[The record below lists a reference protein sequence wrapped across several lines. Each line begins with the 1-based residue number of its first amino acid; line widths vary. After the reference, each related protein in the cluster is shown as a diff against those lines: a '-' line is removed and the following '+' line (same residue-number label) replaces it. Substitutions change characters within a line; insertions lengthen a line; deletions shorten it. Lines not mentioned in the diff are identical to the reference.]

1 MHTTEE
7 QGMALLWF
15 AAAIALVAALLMGV
29 PHRHRGPVSAL
40 GILFW
45 GLRREGFPSRLLV
58 ATAALAALSATAAV
72 SGLGAAIVANALL
85 WLWAADRR
93 RRTNGSE
100 RPEVL
105 LRSIGSARRAA
116 RDPHVVEAAWDQLPQ
131 ELRANVEATFTRPIF
146 DWLEQASA
154 STAEEID
161 DALDNAPPEVIEEA
175 EAAVAQARE
184 ILVAA
189 AADRSIRTTFA
200 HPMRRKELARL
211 AVRTEH
217 RVVVGAAV
225 VLLDGWAAL
234 SNLIIT
240 RVVYGEVK
248 P

>member
-1 MHTTEE
+1 
-7 QGMALLWF
+7 
-15 AAAIALVAALLMGV
+15 
-29 PHRHRGPVSAL
+29 
-40 GILFW
+40 
-45 GLRREGFPSRLLV
+45 
-58 ATAALAALSATAAV
+58 
-72 SGLGAAIVANALL
+72 
-85 WLWAADRR
+85 
-93 RRTNGSE
+93 
-100 RPEVL
+100 
-105 LRSIGSARRAA
+105 
-116 RDPHVVEAAWDQLPQ
+116 VEAAWDQLPQ

-200 HPMRRKELARL
+200 HPLRRKELARL

-225 VLLDGWAAL
+225 VLLDSWAAL